1 MNKSELIAA
10 IAAGAGL
17 PKAVASKALDAA
29 LSAVTLALRDGGLV
43 TLPGFGTFY
52 VGEQTTPPEANAA
65 PAAAPAQKNMRQPK
79 FRAGKVLKAAIQ

>member
-29 LSAVTLALRDGGLV
+29 LTAVTLALRDGGLV

-52 VGEQTTPPEANAA
+52 VGEQADAPPSTA
-65 PAAAPAQKNMRQPK
+65 PAPKHARQPK

>member
-29 LSAVTLALRDGGLV
+29 LTAVTSALREGGLV

-52 VGEQTTPPEANAA
+52 VGEQVSVPEGKTALEAV
-65 PAAAPAQKNMRQPK
+65 PVQKNTRQPK